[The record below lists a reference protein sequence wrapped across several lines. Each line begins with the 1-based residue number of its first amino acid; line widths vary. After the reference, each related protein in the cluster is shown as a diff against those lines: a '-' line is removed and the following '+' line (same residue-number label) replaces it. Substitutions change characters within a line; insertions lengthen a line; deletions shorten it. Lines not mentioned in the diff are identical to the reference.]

1 MVNHLFMR
9 ILTSVFL
16 FLFVTINSAQTVQ
29 GSKLTLVQNISE
41 LNQALKSVVPGDT
54 IQMKNG
60 IWKDSE
66 IEIKVSGTADLPIV
80 ITAQDKGKVYLEG
93 RSSLKIGGDHLVVEG
108 LYFRNGFT
116 PSGSVI
122 QFKVDNDHIANNSTI
137 SSCVIED
144 YTQMSRETKDH
155 WVEFW
160 GRNNTMKNC
169 YLAGKSN
176 SGPTLRVYLKGNENI
191 NTHHNITN
199 NYFGPRPRKG
209 GPHAETMQIGSSETS
224 MTPAYVNVSNNLFYR
239 CNGEVEI
246 ISSKSNFNTFSHN
259 VFFESE
265 GSLVLR
271 HGNYATIDGN
281 IFIGNDN
288 SEFIGGIRVINTGHW
303 ITNNYFYKLKGS
315 EFRSPLAV
323 MNGIPKSP
331 LNRYNQVTDVV
342 AAFNTFVETKSPW
355 HFSVGSNTDK
365 SDVLPATEIR
375 SARPER
381 VVLANNLIYGN
392 REETTPIVAYDT
404 VDGVTFKNN
413 ILSYENKGAIQNT
426 GIETR
431 ELELKKVSEY
441 LFVPQQKFTEVH
453 QGFDFEN
460 ITEDLFGISRKDKN
474 QIGAILT
481 PVANDTK
488 LFNRKDYGPS
498 WFNAEKS
505 TAKGRI
511 LQVQN
516 ADDLQKKLANA
527 AAGDILELA
536 AGNYTIDNSLIID
549 KKLSIRSKNKN
560 NKAKL
565 KFNVKDGDPAFRLKP
580 RAGLRMENLKMEG
593 NMKINAFA
601 TQEENML
608 AAFDLWITESEISN
622 FDQLLKVSKGAFADT
637 ISIEN
642 SNFKNLRAGLSLA
655 EETDDKG
662 EYNAEFVTV
671 KNSTFEQVETE
682 VLNYYRGGYDESTIG
697 GSLVFS
703 GNTVKNS
710 GNSKDSEILL
720 RTRGIVN
727 LELANNTFLN
737 NPVKFIAILWG
748 AKGQEPVNNTVK
760 NSGEI
765 RIEENLKQKLMY

>member
-1 MVNHLFMR
+1 MR
-9 ILTSVFL
+9 IFTSFL
-16 FLFVTINSAQTVQ
+16 LLIAFHLSYSQTTQ
-29 GSKLTLVQNISE
+29 SSGITRVQNISE
-41 LNQALKSVVPGDT
+41 LNLALKSVVPGDT
-54 IQMKNG
+54 IQMENG
-60 IWKDSE
+60 VWKDSE
-66 IEIKVSGTADLPIV
+66 IEIKANGTKELPIV
-80 ITAQDKGKVYLEG
+80 IMAQEKGKVFLEG
-93 RSSLKIGGDHLVVEG
+93 QSNLKIGGNYLIVDG
-108 LYFRNGFT
+108 LYFRNGHT

-122 QFKVDNDHIANNSTI
+122 QFKVDNDHIANNSTLTN
-137 SSCVIED
+137 CVIED
-144 YTQMSRETKDH
+144 YTQLSRETQDH
-155 WVEFW
+155 WIEFW
-160 GRNNTMKNC
+160 GRNNTMEYC

-342 AAFNTFVETKSPW
+342 AAYNTFVETKSPW

-381 VVLANNLIYGN
+381 VIVANNLIYGD
-392 REETTPIVAYDT
+392 RDETTPIVAYDT
-404 VDGVTFKNN
+404 VDGVSFKNN
-413 ILSYENKGAIQNT
+413 ILSYENKGEIKDS
-426 GIETR
+426 GITTR
-431 ELELKKVSEY
+431 EFKLKKVSEH
-441 LFVPQQKFTEVH
+441 LIVPQQKFTDVYE
-453 QGFDFEN
+453 GFDFKN
-460 ITEDLFGISRKDKN
+460 ITKDLFGKPRKDN
-474 QIGAILT
+474 DHIGAILT
-481 PVANDTK
+481 PVSNNTK
-488 LFNRKDYGPS
+488 LFDKKNYGPS
-498 WFNAEKS
+498 WFKSEKTAAPERVVQVNNAEEF
-505 TAKGRI
+505 
-511 LQVQN
+511 
-516 ADDLQKKLANA
+516 QKKLANA
-527 AAGDILELA
+527 ASGDILELA
-536 AGNYTIDNSLIID
+536 SGNYKIDRSMVVD
-549 KKLSIRSKNKN
+549 KDLTIRSKNKN

-565 KFNVKDGDPAFRLKP
+565 KFSTNQDNPAFRLKP
-580 RAGLRMENLKMEG
+580 RAGLRIENLEIEG
-593 NMKINAFA
+593 NTGNNAFQ
-601 TQEENML
+601 TQDKEMS
-608 AAFDLWITESEISN
+608 AAFDLWISGSEIKK
-622 FDQLLKVSKGAFADT
+622 FDQLLKVSKGSFADT
-637 ISIEN
+637 ISIED
-642 SNFKNLRAGLSLA
+642 SNFKNLNAGLSLA

-662 EYNAEFVTV
+662 EYNAEFVQI
-671 KNSTFEQVETE
+671 KNSTFEQIETE

-697 GSLVFS
+697 GSLVFR

-727 LELANNTFLN
+727 LELADNTFVDN
-737 NPVKFIAILWG
+737 QVKFIAILWG
-748 AKGQEPVNNTVK
+748 AKGQEPVNNTVE

-765 RIEENLKQKLMY
+765 KIEENLKQKLMY